1 MQLLYKETYH
11 ISNMIELQFLCQI
24 SAWNFFPYMICIAR
38 KRSKGIQLFY
48 RKRNFK
54 LVNGIPTLPSKLDLQ
69 RQHRYKLTIT
79 ILEIDKEG
87 RLRTKLQDKRDA
99 FNFRV
104 VNFLF
109 IYSNIPAAPVYAEY
123 ISQLIRYSRVCGSY
137 QDFLFR
143 GLLLTRRLLHQGF
156 LVVKLKSS
164 LRKFT
169 VSFMTGLTVTKYLCH
184 K

>member
-1 MQLLYKETYH
+1 MYH

-79 ILEIDKEG
+79 ILEIDNEG
-87 RLRTKLQDKRDA
+87 RLRTKLYDKRDA

-109 IYSNIPAAPVYAEY
+109 IYSNIPAAPEYAEY
-123 ISQLIRYSRVCGSY
+123 ISQLIRYSRACGSY

-143 GLLLTRRLLHQGF
+143 GLLLTRRLLHQGLLLTRRLLHQGF

-164 LRKFT
+164 LRK
-169 VSFMTGLTVTKYLCH
+169 VYGLLH
-184 K
+184 DWINRD

>member
-1 MQLLYKETYH
+1 
-11 ISNMIELQFLCQI
+11 MIELQFLCQI

-69 RQHRYKLTIT
+69 RQHRYKL
-79 ILEIDKEG
+79 
-87 RLRTKLQDKRDA
+87 RSKLYDKRDA

-109 IYSNIPAAPVYAEY
+109 VYSNIPAAPVYAEY
-123 ISQLIRYSRVCGSY
+123 ISQLIRYSKACGSY

-143 GLLLTRRLLHQGF
+143 GLLLTRRLLHQGLLLTRRLLHQGLLLTRRLLHQGF
-156 LVVKLKSS
+156 PVVGS
-164 LRKFT
+164 
-169 VSFMTGLTVTKYLCH
+169 
-184 K
+184 